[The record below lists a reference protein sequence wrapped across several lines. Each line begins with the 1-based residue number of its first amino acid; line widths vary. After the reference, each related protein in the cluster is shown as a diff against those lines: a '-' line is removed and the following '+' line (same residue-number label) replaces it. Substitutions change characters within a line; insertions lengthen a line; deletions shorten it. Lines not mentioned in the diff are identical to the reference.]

1 MLKTG
6 FVIAQDIFTPP
17 LKSATPFKNGEILT
31 YQMRYGFILGGVTTL
46 SLREEFYN
54 EKPVFHALAV
64 GQTVG
69 IANTLYGVK
78 DIYESWFDRQTS
90 LPFKQIR
97 NIREGHY
104 RMYNEVSY
112 DRENNTIT
120 SKLSGIHKVPEKIL
134 DLTSVFYY
142 LRRVDFSKMNDGDV
156 IFVNLYFAD
165 EIFPFRLRYS
175 GKEVINTNFG
185 KITCLKISPVVEVG
199 RMFKAKD
206 DLTIWFTDDKNCLPV
221 LVRMDIRYIGDVL
234 LKLIKSENTVEPMIV
249 QE

>member
-1 MLKTG
+1 
-6 FVIAQDIFTPP
+6 
-17 LKSATPFKNGEILT
+17 
-31 YQMRYGFILGGVTTL
+31 
-46 SLREEFYN
+46 
-54 EKPVFHALAV
+54 
-64 GQTVG
+64 
-69 IANTLYGVK
+69 
-78 DIYESWFDRQTS
+78 
-90 LPFKQIR
+90 
-97 NIREGHY
+97 
-104 RMYNEVSY
+104 MYNEVSY